1 MHPWSF
7 HRADDQTLH
16 GTTLG
21 LIGTCLSFSSSTYP
35 TQLITI
41 GGGNIGL
48 CLGQMYSLAFQAKVI
63 LHDPYL
69 TSAARKKWED
79 TVGADRFTFSASIDD
94 LLANSDVVSL
104 HVPLTKSTRDLISMS
119 QLKTMKASGILINSA
134 RGGIVNEEHL
144 AYALENGLIFGAGLD
159 AFESEPPSLAKYERF
174 CKLGNLV
181 MT

>member
-1 MHPWSF
+1 MVPNTVKSC
-7 HRADDQTLH
+7 AEVQTLA

-21 LIGTCLSFSSSTYP
+21 LIGRCDLRKMTHVDDL
-35 TQLITI
+35 L

-48 CLGQMYSLAFQAKVI
+48 CLGRMYSQAFRANII

-69 TSAARKKWED
+69 TSAARKTWED
-79 TVGADRFTFSASIDD
+79 TVGKDRFTFADSLDD

-104 HVPLTKSTRDLISMS
+104 HVPLTKSTRNLISAP
-119 QLKTMKASGILINSA
+119 QLEAMKPSSILINSA
-134 RGGIVNEEHL
+134 RGGIVNEDDL
-144 AYALENGLIFGAGLD
+144 AEALENGSIYGAGLD
-159 AFESEPPSLAKYERF
+159 AFELEPPSLEKYERF